1 LANQRKII
9 YARLVPFPMAEDK
22 GRNRIGHDS
31 FLSDLSAY
39 RSDCDFTEQGLAV
52 VADCSLHRRLS
63 VFLRDHFRFR
73 LGHEDHPFL
82 ASRWTRKMAIKSTRA
97 VFEPRPVL
105 APSDPLPCSRY
116 PLALLLASGSQV
128 YPP

>member
-1 LANQRKII
+1 
-9 YARLVPFPMAEDK
+9 MAEDK

-39 RSDCDFTEQGLAV
+39 RSDCDVTEQGLGV

-73 LGHEDHPFL
+73 LGQEDHPFL
-82 ASRWTRKMAIKSTRA
+82 ASRWTGKMAIELTRD
-97 VFEPRPVL
+97 VFEARAVL
-105 APSDPLPCSRY
+105 APSDPLRFSLY
-116 PLALLLASGSQV
+116 S
-128 YPP
+128 